1 MGLYSVCIWY
11 YKVLEIIVVLIE
23 LVLLMYCCP
32 EMIWLMLYIVLGLH
46 HILGCCLRLHHIL
59 GWCHWWKHLEWSS
72 WLGLCFLCF
81 MHGWLNLRIT
91 ESETSRELAVWQSKH
106 SFYLVN
112 LRVLDCHRQ
121 HTFKY
126 WKFKLQWIMTK
137 EMRFYFDISF
147 SPYTPPIFLVSRRPK
162 RPLDQKYKVCKR
174 QKVNVKYFD
183 ISFVFCVKEVKKWAW
198 LIIKLWV

>member
-1 MGLYSVCIWY
+1 
-11 YKVLEIIVVLIE
+11 
-23 LVLLMYCCP
+23 
-32 EMIWLMLYIVLGLH
+32 
-46 HILGCCLRLHHIL
+46 
-59 GWCHWWKHLEWSS
+59 
-72 WLGLCFLCF
+72 
-81 MHGWLNLRIT
+81 MHGLPNLRMT

-121 HTFKY
+121 HTFNY
-126 WKFKLQWIMTK
+126 WKFKLQWIRTK

-183 ISFVFCVKEVKKWAW
+183 ISFVFLRKRGKEMGMIDNKTLGIGISCKEQLRSYGGKAFSQF
-198 LIIKLWV
+198 IKPWVYW